1 MEYFND
7 KIEKKDVFKDLTTY
21 TNDYKKYKNYQRD
34 LYRGQKFK
42 LEKPIRSQ
50 PKPAYSDHESFDRW
64 KDDAYVPSTL
74 FIEPKPIIRTS
85 PQDRFVK
92 LDPSVVEDHGKL
104 ESIKTRPRVYMTPAV
119 SMDDIPDPEMRKLL
133 INRMYTTEWRNA
145 VKEATL
151 TWKKIIPEISTIE
164 TTDTVALK
172 VDQYL
177 PIGEQYRDRAKA
189 WDDEQMRG
197 YSDPT
202 RDFWIHKDP
211 PVVCGA
217 CVDPL
222 KFIVPEEQKV
232 VIRDLIAEEK
242 LRQPHDLV
250 CPTHTGYRPMLS
262 AGVSLGKK
270 PITPDHPM
278 MTTNQV
284 VTFHHEE
291 ELRNKRNSK

>member
-1 MEYFND
+1 MEFFDD
-7 KIEKKDVFKDLTTY
+7 KIENKDIFKDPTTY
-21 TNDYKKYKNYQRD
+21 RNDYKKYQNYKRD
-34 LYRGQKFK
+34 LYRSQKWR
-42 LEKPIRSQ
+42 LEKPTISQ

-64 KDDAYVPSTL
+64 KDDAFVPTTL

-104 ESIKTRPRVYMTPAV
+104 ESIETRPRVYMTPAV

-145 VKEATL
+145 EKEATL
-151 TWKKIIPEISTIE
+151 NFKKIIPEISTIE
-164 TTDTVALK
+164 TTDTVTLK

-177 PIGEQYRDRAKA
+177 PIPEQYRDRGKN
-189 WDDEQMRG
+189 WDDEQIRG
-197 YSDPT
+197 YADPT

-232 VIRDLIAEEK
+232 VIRNLIAKEK

-250 CPTHTGYRPMLS
+250 CPTHTGYKPML
-262 AGVSLGKK
+262 ATGVSLGKK
-270 PITPDHPM
+270 QLTADHPM

-284 VTFHHEE
+284 VTYHFEE
-291 ELRNKRNSK
+291 ELRK